1 LEGDFAHIIE
11 QKIPFHSVVIGSD
24 LVCVEKL
31 QQSSSVVR
39 FRCNTIVDANAPTTT
54 TTTTTTTTSSSHLYD
69 QTSGRQAAGALWTL
83 LYGHTYVDATL
94 CLGADGRYSSSTRR
108 HVIALPSPF
117 DTSIGLSAARIATLS
132 LLSLSFCIGLLCT
145 RVCFARRQRALLPD
159 R

>member
-39 FRCNTIVDANAPTTT
+39 FRCNTIVDTNAQ
-54 TTTTTTTTSSSHLYD
+54 TTTTTTSSRLYD
-69 QTSGRQAAGALWTL
+69 QTSGREAAGALWTL

-94 CLGADGRYSSSTRR
+94 CLGADGRHSSSTRR
-108 HVIALPSPF
+108 NVIALPSPF
-117 DTSIGLSAARIATLS
+117 DTSIGLSAARIATLA
-132 LLSLSFCIGLLCT
+132 LLSLAFCIGLLCT